1 MDRLLSMKVK
11 ELLDRYG
18 LKTRQSIYNWCDA
31 LKVTL
36 GKDSAGHGY
45 ATPEQIAL
53 FDQLAEHLKGGG
65 KLDNFTPVSIT
76 AIDTPIDTAID
87 RVVDTPID
95 SELNG
100 GVYQSI
106 DTAIDTAS
114 RPGETELLLKII
126 QAVSGRRSLVDNLK
140 DLVWLAEQNIA
151 ISSADVEQLVGTK
164 PHGETFSRG
173 SFRFIRSGKIGNQL
187 GWKVERA

>member
-1 MDRLLSMKVK
+1 VK
-11 ELLDRYG
+11 IKDLMEKYD
-18 LKTRQSIYNWCDA
+18 LKTRQSIYNWSRA
-31 LKVTL
+31 LGFEL
-36 GKDSAGHGY
+36 AKDSTGQAY
-45 ATPEQIAL
+45 ATIEQIFL
-53 FDQLAEHLKGGG
+53 FDQLSEHLKGGG
-65 KLDNFTPVSIT
+65 KLDNFTPVSI
-76 AIDTPIDTAID
+76 AVVDTPIDTAID

-140 DLVWLAEQNIA
+140 DLVWLADRNIA
-151 ISSADVEQLVGTK
+151 ISSADVEQLIGVK

-187 GWKVERA
+187 GWRVEKI